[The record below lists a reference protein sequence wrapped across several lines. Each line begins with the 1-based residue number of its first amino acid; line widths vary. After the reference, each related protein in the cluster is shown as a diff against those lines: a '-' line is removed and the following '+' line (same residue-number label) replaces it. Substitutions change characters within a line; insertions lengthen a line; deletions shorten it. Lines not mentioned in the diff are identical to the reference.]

1 MKQILKIITPIL
13 MLFLCGTITANDYIL
28 SPDAKISLITCSPG
42 TEIYEL
48 FGHSGIRVLDPN
60 KNIDV
65 TFNYGLFDFNQ
76 EDFIYRFVRGKTDY
90 SVGVCS
96 TADFIMEYVLRGSGV
111 TENILNL
118 TQSEKLALWVFLMD
132 NIRPENSTYRYNFIF
147 NNCATKLRDL
157 IEQNIDGKLTYP
169 DVSGNGLSFRDAIKL
184 YTTTS
189 PWSQLGFDLCLG
201 RGLDR
206 EATPYEKMF
215 LPEILGNTVSQTT
228 IVKADTTINLTLEEN
243 LISENTLINPEP
255 WISPLTLGIILC
267 ILVAALSVY
276 AIINH
281 LNLRWFDAIIFSING
296 LFGCLILFL
305 ILFSKHP
312 FTGANFN
319 IIWLNPFMGI
329 PLIFAIFKSLHK
341 YEKFY
346 YMGVSVVL
354 TLFLL
359 GSFALEQE
367 FNIAIYPFILIYLI
381 RSVSYV
387 TRWGYKLQ

>member
-96 TADFIMEYVLRGSGV
+96 TADFLMEYILRGSEV
-111 TENILNL
+111 TENVLNL
-118 TQSEKLALWVFLMD
+118 TQEEKEALWVFLMD

-157 IEQNIDGKLTYP
+157 IEQNIDGELTYP
-169 DVSGNGLSFRDAIKL
+169 DVSGSGLSFRDAIML
-184 YTTTS
+184 YTKTS

-206 EATPYEKMF
+206 DATTYEKMF
-215 LPEILGNTVSQTT
+215 LPEILGNTISQTT
-228 IVKADTTINLTLEEN
+228 IVKADTTVNLTLN
-243 LISENTLINPEP
+243 KNTISKNTLVNPEP
-255 WISPLTLGIILC
+255 WITPLTLGIILC
-267 ILVAALSVY
+267 VLVAALSVY
-276 AIINH
+276 AIIKH
-281 LNLRWFDAIIFSING
+281 LNLRWFDAIIFSVNG

-329 PLIFAIFKSLHK
+329 PLLFAIFNSLHK

-346 YMGVSVVL
+346 YMAVSVVL

-367 FNIAIYPFILIYLI
+367 FNPAIYPFIIMYLI

-387 TRWGYKLQ
+387 TRWGYKLN

>member
-1 MKQILKIITPIL
+1 MKHIFKIITPLL
-13 MLFLCGTITANDYIL
+13 MLFICGTITAEDNIL
-28 SPDAKISLITCSPG
+28 SPDAKISLLTCAPG

-48 FGHSGIRVLDPN
+48 FGHSGLRVYD
-60 KNIDV
+60 KEKAIDV
-65 TFNYGLFDFNQ
+65 TFNYGVFDFYQDN
-76 EDFIYRFVRGKTDY
+76 FIIRFVRGKTDY
-90 SVGVCS
+90 FVEVSS
-96 TADFIMEYVLRGSGV
+96 TEDFLSDYATRGSGV
-111 TENILNL
+111 TENVLNL
-118 TQSEKLALWVFLMD
+118 TQDEKIALWVLLMD

-157 IEQNIDGKLTYP
+157 IEQNIEGKLTYP
-169 DVSGNGLSFRDAIKL
+169 DVSGSGLSFRDAIML
-184 YTTTS
+184 YTETS

-206 EATPYEKMF
+206 ETTPYEKMF
-215 LPEILGNTVSQTT
+215 LPEILGNTVSQATV
-228 IVKADTTINLTLEEN
+228 IKADTTINLTLERNTIIEN
-243 LISENTLINPEP
+243 KLQNPEP
-255 WISPLTLGIILC
+255 WMSPLTLGIILC
-267 ILVAALSVY
+267 ILVAALSIY
-276 AIINH
+276 AIIKH
-281 LNLRWFDAIIFSING
+281 LNLRWFDAILFSVNG

-329 PLIFAIFKSLHK
+329 PLVFAIFKSLHR

-346 YMGVSVVL
+346 YMIVSVVL

-367 FNIAIYPFILIYLI
+367 FNPAIYPFIVIYLI

-387 TRWGYKLQ
+387 TRWGYKLN